1 RRYTAPQHP
10 VEPPQHFKMASHP
23 AHDDDVMP
31 EETQGYK
38 LSQPKQS
45 LAEYQQMG
53 KNTVKGDVDTVSA
66 ASFLTEAIMTRH
78 VFTRPVTRGGLASS
92 FHARHL
98 TKPPPAVTITHAGPA
113 TMPGLLFSDGLAY
126 YHHYQGRSN
135 SPRSS
140 RPNPSRREAIR
151 NRVNPLAPR
160 ESLYPGVFPA
170 APVYPPRIIRPDE
183 ILPWDA
189 TVIPSSAFE
198 RGEIYHQ
205 EQQAA
210 AVETAELRAAKRAA
224 RKAEKAEKKAE
235 KSRKA
240 QEKALKK
247 ETQRVE
253 KQEQIIAE
261 RAVSDE
267 IEHVN
272 HQTESQSPTKE
283 KIIKKWKSKF
293 FTKDKKSLLEPSPPI
308 HESHMEIASPG
319 LPPADNA
326 AYFDYLTQTERRS
339 SVSSIDSSPGLP
351 TDPIPDQGDESL
363 QRYKESLGLG
373 GGGKDLS
380 DPNDPRVCIIESL
393 SMQSPG
399 RGPVTI
405 DLSTPGSEKTLKDKP
420 FKIKEGAPFS
430 MTAKF
435 RVQHE
440 ILSGLQY
447 VQIVKRKGIRVSK
460 DTEMLG
466 SFAPNTDKTPIYTK
480 TFPEEVA
487 PSGMLLRGTYYAFT
501 SFVDD
506 DKKVHL
512 AFEWSFDIAKDW

>member
-1 RRYTAPQHP
+1 
-10 VEPPQHFKMASHP
+10 MASQA

-45 LAEYQQMG
+45 LAEYQQM
-53 KNTVKGDVDTVSA
+53 
-66 ASFLTEAIMTRH
+66 
-78 VFTRPVTRGGLASS
+78 
-92 FHARHL
+92 
-98 TKPPPAVTITHAGPA
+98 
-113 TMPGLLFSDGLAY
+113 
-126 YHHYQGRSN
+126 
-135 SPRSS
+135 
-140 RPNPSRREAIR
+140 
-151 NRVNPLAPR
+151 
-160 ESLYPGVFPA
+160 
-170 APVYPPRIIRPDE
+170 
-183 ILPWDA
+183 
-189 TVIPSSAFE
+189 
-198 RGEIYHQ
+198 
-205 EQQAA
+205 
-210 AVETAELRAAKRAA
+210 
-224 RKAEKAEKKAE
+224 
-235 KSRKA
+235 
-240 QEKALKK
+240 
-247 ETQRVE
+247 
-253 KQEQIIAE
+253 
-261 RAVSDE
+261 
-267 IEHVN
+267 
-272 HQTESQSPTKE
+272 
-283 KIIKKWKSKF
+283 
-293 FTKDKKSLLEPSPPI
+293 
-308 HESHMEIASPG
+308 
-319 LPPADNA
+319 
-326 AYFDYLTQTERRS
+326 
-339 SVSSIDSSPGLP
+339 
-351 TDPIPDQGDESL
+351 DQGDESL